1 MREDPP
7 DKRNVVPA
15 GFNNSIHWQLG
26 HIVTVT
32 EEIVFEKSG
41 EERTLPAAYTTFF
54 GYGTKQSEWTGEPP
68 SWDEIL
74 SQLKDQFTQI
84 RSSFA
89 GKLDAKAKANPFKGE
104 TVEELLLFNF
114 FHESIH
120 IGNIMAMLKL
130 FGVRTP
136 I

>member
-1 MREDPP
+1 
-7 DKRNVVPA
+7 
-15 GFNNSIHWQLG
+15 
-26 HIVTVT
+26 VT
-32 EEIVFEKSG
+32 EEIVFEKSD
-41 EERTLPAAYTTFF
+41 EERTLPAEYKTFF
-54 GYGTKQSEWTGEPP
+54 GYGTKPSEWTGEPP

-74 SQLKDQFTQI
+74 SQLKDQMSQI
-84 RSSFA
+84 RIVFA
-89 GKLDAKAKANPFKGE
+89 GKLNAKAKENPFKGE

-120 IGNIMAMLKL
+120 TGNIMAMLKL